1 MPRLYKNLSLIIV
14 IIAIIGLIALMV
26 YTETGKEKAWIV
38 ENALGR
44 ILTPVQKGLYSVSS
58 YVYNLFVGIGQRSSM
73 KDEYEELK
81 VRVAQL
87 EKELYRLEELE
98 KQNERLKDLAMFVDD
113 NREIVVTGAN
123 VVAKN
128 PGSWFN
134 NITIDKG
141 TKHGVAVNM
150 AVVTNQGL
158 VGRVIEVADNWS
170 KVRTIVDGKSAVS
183 GIIQRNR
190 DNGLLK
196 GSNTLGS
203 EDGMC
208 EMIYLPEDSNVAPG
222 DKVLTSGLGEIFPKG
237 IYIGEVIE
245 VFKDKRA
252 LYKTAIVK
260 PGVDFQ
266 RLEEVLVITNK
277 DDYVLKQD

>member
-237 IYIGEVIE
+237 IYIGEVVE

-277 DDYVLKQD
+277 DDYELKQD

>member
-1 MPRLYKNLSLIIV
+1 MPRSYKNLSLIIV
-14 IIAIIGLIALMV
+14 IVVIIGLIALMV
-26 YTETGKEKAWIV
+26 YTETGKEKAWMV
-38 ENALGR
+38 ENALGQV
-44 ILTPVQKGLYSVSS
+44 LTPIQRSLYSVSS
-58 YVYNLFVGIGQRSSM
+58 YIYNLFAGIGQRSTM
-73 KDEYEELK
+73 KEEYEKLK
-81 VRVAQL
+81 ARVSEL

-98 KQNERLKDLAMFVDD
+98 KQNQRLKELAMFLDE
-113 NREIVVTGAN
+113 NKEIVVTGAN
-123 VVAKN
+123 VIGKN
-128 PGSWFN
+128 PGIWFN

-141 TKHGVAVNM
+141 SKHGVAVNM
-150 AVVTNQGL
+150 AVVTNEGL
-158 VGRVIEVADNWS
+158 VGRVIEVGDNWS

-196 GSNTLGS
+196 GNNTLGS
-203 EDGMC
+203 EDGLC

-245 VFKDKRA
+245 VTKDKRD

-277 DDYVLKQD
+277 DDYIMK

>member
-1 MPRLYKNLSLIIV
+1 VPRLYKNLSLIIV

-237 IYIGEVIE
+237 IYIGEVVE

-260 PGVDFQ
+260 PGVD
-266 RLEEVLVITNK
+266 
-277 DDYVLKQD
+277 

>member
-1 MPRLYKNLSLIIV
+1 MPRSYKNLSLIIV
-14 IIAIIGLIALMV
+14 IVVIIGLIALMV
-26 YTETGKEKAWIV
+26 YTETGKEKAWLV
-38 ENALGR
+38 ENALGQV
-44 ILTPVQKGLYSVSS
+44 LTPIQKGFYSVSS
-58 YVYNLFVGIGQRSSM
+58 YIYDLFAGIGQRSTM
-73 KDEYEELK
+73 KEEYEKLK
-81 VRVAQL
+81 ARVAEL

-98 KQNERLKDLAMFVDD
+98 MQNQRLKELSMFLDD
-113 NREIVVTGAN
+113 NKEIVVTGAN
-123 VVAKN
+123 VIGKN
-128 PGSWFN
+128 PGIWFN

-141 TKHGVAVNM
+141 SKHGVAVNM

-158 VGRVIEVADNWS
+158 VGRVIEVADTWS
-170 KVRTIVDGKSAVS
+170 KVCTIVDGKSAVS

-196 GSNTLGS
+196 GNNTLGS
-203 EDGMC
+203 EDAMC

-245 VFKDKRA
+245 VTKDRRD
-252 LYKTAIVK
+252 LYTTAIVK

-266 RLEEVLVITNK
+266 RLEEVLVIANK
-277 DDYVLKQD
+277 DDYILK

>member
-237 IYIGEVIE
+237 IYIGEVVE

-260 PGVDFQ
+260 PGVD
-266 RLEEVLVITNK
+266 
-277 DDYVLKQD
+277 

>member
-1 MPRLYKNLSLIIV
+1 VPRSYKNLSLIIV
-14 IIAIIGLIALMV
+14 IVVIIGLIALMV
-26 YTETGKEKAWIV
+26 YTETGKEKAWMV
-38 ENALGR
+38 ENALGQV
-44 ILTPVQKGLYSVSS
+44 LTPIQRSLYSVSS
-58 YVYNLFVGIGQRSSM
+58 YIYNLFAGIGQRSTM
-73 KDEYEELK
+73 KEEYEKLK
-81 VRVAQL
+81 ARVSEL

-98 KQNERLKDLAMFVDD
+98 KQNQRLKELAMFLDE
-113 NREIVVTGAN
+113 NKEIVVTGAN
-123 VVAKN
+123 VIGKN
-128 PGSWFN
+128 PGIWFN

-141 TKHGVAVNM
+141 SKHGVAVNM
-150 AVVTNQGL
+150 AVVTNEGL
-158 VGRVIEVADNWS
+158 VGRVIEVGDNWS

-196 GSNTLGS
+196 GNNTLGS
-203 EDGMC
+203 EDGLC

-245 VFKDKRA
+245 VTKDKRD

-277 DDYVLKQD
+277 DDYIMK

>member
-1 MPRLYKNLSLIIV
+1 MPRFFKNLSLIIV
-14 IIAIIGLIALMV
+14 IVVIIGLIALMV
-26 YTETGKEKAWIV
+26 YTETGKEKAWVV
-38 ENALGR
+38 ENALGQV
-44 ILTPVQKGLYSVSS
+44 LTPIQRGLYSASS
-58 YVYNLFVGIGQRSSM
+58 YIYNLFAGIGQRSTM
-73 KDEYEELK
+73 KEEYEKLK
-81 VRVAQL
+81 ERVAEL

-98 KQNERLKDLAMFVDD
+98 KQNERLKELAMFLDD
-113 NREIVVTGAN
+113 NKEIVVTGAN
-123 VVAKN
+123 VIGKN
-128 PGSWFN
+128 PGIWFN

-141 TKHGVAVNM
+141 SKHGVAVNM
-150 AVVTNQGL
+150 AVVTNEGL

-196 GSNTLGS
+196 GNNTLGS
-203 EDGMC
+203 EDGLC

-237 IYIGEVIE
+237 IYIGEVVE
-245 VFKDKRA
+245 VIKDRRD

-266 RLEEVLVITNK
+266 RLEEVLVITSE
-277 DDYVLKQD
+277 DDYTLK